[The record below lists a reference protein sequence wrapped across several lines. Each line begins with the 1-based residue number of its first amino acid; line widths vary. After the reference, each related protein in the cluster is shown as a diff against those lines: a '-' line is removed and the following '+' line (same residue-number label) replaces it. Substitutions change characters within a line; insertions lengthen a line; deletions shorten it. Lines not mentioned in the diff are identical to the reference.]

1 MAQLKRDTGL
11 AFGRRRGFDAGLMS
25 SSRNLALGGAGAIA
39 LALVAFSLGRRVEAD
54 KTGQTNLSSTPLAS
68 VKASSTP
75 SATPTPAESSSAEPG
90 ATPLSDPRALKD
102 LFGRLQSERDHRP
115 NLEPTS
121 NHVFDL
127 VKAKAGVEVEEQ
139 LQLAAWPVGAKFCDK
154 IRSTKDVHIVVC
166 EFADEAEAIKGQKIA
181 TNAIARREVL
191 RNKATTCAVHQAG
204 ETPAAAAQAA
214 RVKDIFKAM

>member
-1 MAQLKRDTGL
+1 
-11 AFGRRRGFDAGLMS
+11 MS
-25 SSRNLALGGAGAIA
+25 SSRNLALGGAGAVA

-54 KTGQTNLSSTPLAS
+54 KAGQTNLSSTPISS
-68 VKASSTP
+68 VKAPTTP
-75 SATPTPAESSSAEPG
+75 STASAPAASSSAPHDPTSPMDPG
-90 ATPLSDPRALKD
+90 VVRD
-102 LFGRLQSERDHRP
+102 LFARLQAERDHRP
-115 NLEPTS
+115 NLEPTA

-139 LQLAAWPVGAKFCDK
+139 LQVAGWMVGAKFCDK
-154 IRSTKDVHIVVC
+154 VRSTKDVHIVVC

-204 ETPAAAAQAA
+204 ETPAAVAQAA
-214 RVKDIFKAM
+214 RVKDLFKAM

>member
-1 MAQLKRDTGL
+1 
-11 AFGRRRGFDAGLMS
+11 MS

-39 LALVAFSLGRRVEAD
+39 LALVAFSLGGRVESD
-54 KTGQTNLSSTPLAS
+54 KTGQTNLSSTPIAS
-68 VKASSTP
+68 AKTSSTP
-75 SATPTPAESSSAEPG
+75 SATPAPVALPNAEPG

-102 LFGRLQSERDHRP
+102 LFARLQSERDHRA
-115 NLEPTS
+115 NLEPTA
-121 NHVFDL
+121 NHVFEL

-191 RNKATTCAVHQAG
+191 RNKATTCAVHQPG
-204 ETPAAAAQAA
+204 ETAGAAAQAA
-214 RVKDIFKAM
+214 RVKDLFKAM

>member
-1 MAQLKRDTGL
+1 
-11 AFGRRRGFDAGLMS
+11 MS
-25 SSRNLALGGAGAIA
+25 SSRNLALGGAGAVA

-54 KTGQTNLSSTPLAS
+54 KAGQTNLSSTPIPS
-68 VKASSTP
+68 VKAPTTP
-75 SATPTPAESSSAEPG
+75 SAASAPAASSSAPQEP
-90 ATPLSDPRALKD
+90 TSPMDPGVVRD
-102 LFGRLQSERDHRP
+102 LFARLQGERDHRP
-115 NLEPTS
+115 NLEPTA

-127 VKAKAGVEVEEQ
+127 VKAKAGVVVEEQ
-139 LQLAAWPVGAKFCDK
+139 LQVAGWVVGAKFCDK

-214 RVKDIFKAM
+214 RVKELFKAM